1 MLQKFHGYGVLMTN
15 CALDFIKLSLGVTKK
30 TKGVERM
37 SNMQIHV
44 ASESNKY

>member
-1 MLQKFHGYGVLMTN
+1 MVMVCSATMKMTN